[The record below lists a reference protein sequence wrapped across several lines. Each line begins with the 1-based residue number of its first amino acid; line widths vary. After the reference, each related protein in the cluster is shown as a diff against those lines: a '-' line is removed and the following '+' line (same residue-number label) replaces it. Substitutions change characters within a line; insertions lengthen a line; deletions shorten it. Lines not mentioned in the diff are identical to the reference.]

1 MGLTVSTDDKGVM
14 VFANEKQTAKGDKFT
29 LYSIGVS
36 SKDQSGKYVNGYLS
50 CRFKKGVT
58 VANKTK
64 IKINNAF
71 FVATKS
77 GDKTYTSLMITDFV
91 DLDGNSASNGEEW
104 ANIADIAE
112 NELPFAD

>member
-14 VFANEKQTAKGDKFT
+14 VFANEKEGANGKYT

-36 SKDQSGKYVNGYLS
+36 SKGQDGKYTNGYIPV
-50 CRFKKGVT
+50 RFKKGVT

-64 IKINNAF
+64 IKFKDAF
-71 FVATKS
+71 FTAYKA
-77 GDKTYTSLMITDFV
+77 GEKTYTNLMIWNFEDM
-91 DLDGNSASNGEEW
+91 DGNNEEW
-104 ANIADIAE
+104 VDVSAIPE